1 MMPTPSSALV
11 AALLVASGSLASAA
25 PTNYQAPGISQ
36 SLSSKSQA
44 YQVGIWSF
52 VLFVVCGIL
61 AVRAL
66 MTIDYSN
73 DTLLTVDV
81 EPMTG
86 DKDD

>member
-1 MMPTPSSALV
+1 MNTPSLALLV
-11 AALLVASGSLASAA
+11 AALLPFATSAA
-25 PTNYQAPGISQ
+25 TPNYVAPGIAQ

-44 YQVGIWSF
+44 YQVGVWAF

-81 EPMTG
+81 EPANE
-86 DKDD
+86 KSE